1 MKDNQ
6 YLIELL
12 EKYQAGNISE
22 EEKAML
28 ESWYNTAAASGDAAM
43 DNTEVQ
49 ESLQHIKARLPLPR
63 QVNYWPRMVAAAA
76 VVLLAGGSL
85 LYFTRRGT
93 EHQPTPLSEKAD
105 TIRAGGNHAILQLAS
120 GQQITLNSQQKGIV
134 LKGKQVLYNDGHEVT
149 TANSNIQLQYMQL
162 ITPKGGQYQITLP
175 DGTLV
180 WLNSASK
187 LTYPDHFEGENRKV
201 ELEGEA
207 YFAVSKDVHPFIV
220 KSRGQQVQVLG
231 TEFNIMAYADESEIQ
246 TALVSGAVK
255 VNETVLKPGF
265 EAHYSPEGIQVVAS
279 NLKMVT
285 AWKNGWFYFRD
296 ASLQTVMNQ
305 LQRWYDIEVIYQ
317 SERKGDEFNGQIP
330 RDKPLNKVLEILSL
344 SGINFKMNGRQLI
357 VY

>member
-1 MKDNQ
+1 MRDNQ
-6 YLIELL
+6 HLIELL
-12 EKYQAGNISE
+12 EKYQAGTISE
-22 EEKAML
+22 EEKAVL
-28 ESWYNTAAASGDAAM
+28 ESWYNTAAAAGNAAI

-63 QVNYWPRMVAAAA
+63 QINIWPRMAAAAA

-85 LYFTRRGT
+85 LYFTRT
-93 EHQPTPLSEKAD
+93 EYQAKPLMARAD
-105 TIRAGGNHAILQLAS
+105 TIRAGGNHAVLQLAS

-134 LKGKQVLYNDGHEVT
+134 LKGKQVLYNDGHAVT
-149 TANSNIQLQYMQL
+149 TANTNNQLQYMQL
-162 ITPKGGQYQITLP
+162 ITPKGGQYQIILP
-175 DGTLV
+175 DGTQV

-201 ELEGEA
+201 ELDGEA

-220 KSRGQQVQVLG
+220 VSRGQQVQVLG

-246 TALVSGAVK
+246 TALVAGAVK